1 MKTFFATCIM
11 LLGLT
16 ATTAGAMSFT
26 LYGDAVSNIDSYPAT
41 SVSLTSEL
49 NGLVTDLNVQIE
61 LGDADSGETFWKN
74 INLWI
79 EHNGVSASL
88 MSQGGSNFFDGFFDV
103 IFDDAAHS
111 LISYDFTSMNAEGS
125 FQAPDSLS
133 IFNGLDLAG
142 EWTLVFLDTYLPG
155 DGTDLLSWSLT
166 GTMAESTT
174 QPVPEPAT
182 MILIGIGFLGLVTFK
197 KAKNTGSC

>member
-1 MKTFFATCIM
+1 MKTFFATCIV

-26 LYGDAVSNIDSYPAT
+26 LYGDAAKNIDTYPAT
-41 SVSLTSEL
+41 SVSLTSGL
-49 NGLVTDLNVQIE
+49 NGSITDLNVQVK
-61 LGDADSGETFWKN
+61 LGDADSGETFWKDVS
-74 INLWI
+74 IWL
-79 EHNGVSASL
+79 EHNGISVSLAPS
-88 MSQGGSNFFDGFFDV
+88 GGINFFEGIFDV
-103 IFDDAAHS
+103 VFDDAAS
-111 LISYDFTSMNAEGS
+111 TQISYDFTSVNAEGS
-125 FQAPDSLS
+125 FQALESLS
-133 IFNGLDLAG
+133 VFNGLDLAG
-142 EWTLVFLDTYLPG
+142 EWTLVFLDTYWPG

-182 MILIGIGFLGLVTFK
+182 MILLGIGFLGLVAFK

>member
-1 MKTFFATCIM
+1 MKTFFVTCIV

-26 LYGDAVSNIDSYPAT
+26 LYGDAAGNVDTYPAT

-49 NGLVTDLNVQIE
+49 NGLITDLNVQIE
-61 LGDADSGETFWKN
+61 LGDTDYEVSLWKN
-74 INLWI
+74 LTVWI

-88 MSQGGSNFFDGFFDV
+88 ISPNGFNFIGGVFDV
-103 IFDDAAHS
+103 VFDDAAS
-111 LISYDFTSMNAEGS
+111 AQIPYDFTSINAEGT
-125 FQAPDSLS
+125 FQALDSLS
-133 IFNGLDLAG
+133 VFNGLDLAG
-142 EWTLVFLDTYLPG
+142 EWTLVLLDTYWPG

-182 MILIGIGFLGLVTFK
+182 MILIGIGFLGLVAFK
-197 KAKNTGSC
+197 KAKNTGNC

>member
-1 MKTFFATCIM
+1 MKTFFVTCIM

-26 LYGDAVSNIDSYPAT
+26 LYGDAASNIDTYPAT

-61 LGDADSGETFWKN
+61 LGDADSGETFWKDVS
-74 INLWI
+74 IGL
-79 EHNGVSASL
+79 EHNGVSVSL
-88 MSQGGSNFFDGFFDV
+88 MTQGGSSFLMGNFDV
-103 IFDDAAHS
+103 TFDDAAPTQ
-111 LISYDFTSMNAEGS
+111 ISYDFTTVDIEGT
-125 FQAPDSLS
+125 FQALDTLS
-133 IFNGLDLAG
+133 VFNGLDLAG
-142 EWTLVFLDTYLPG
+142 DWTLVLLDTYWHG

-182 MILIGIGFLGLVTFK
+182 MILIGIGFLGLVAFK
-197 KAKNTGSC
+197 KAKNTGNC